1 MDDKKIT
8 DISHLV
14 GKYKNV
20 TELKEFADDLFKK
33 LQVAVI
39 KIEERDKEI
48 AHLRSLLEGAVQPLS
63 MIPPEL
69 LVCEMEIKRLQTLA
83 AQRDLSFE
91 EAKKF
96 DIFNKNLLAIR
107 KQMSEQ
113 SKKDSEHELFIDEKT
128 LLQVVNN
135 DSKEGNN

>member
-33 LQVAVI
+33 LQMAVI

-48 AHLRSLLEGAVQPLS
+48 AHLRSLLDGVVQPLS

-113 SKKDSEHELFIDEKT
+113 SKKDSEHELFLDEKT